1 MISMVYSLALFVAL
15 QYTSVST
22 VRELYFNNIN
32 NSSDTDQQQSQPDPV
47 SEVVRHPVTN

>member
-1 MISMVYSLALFVAL
+1 MVYSLALFVTF

-22 VRELYFNNIN
+22 VCELYFSTIN
-32 NSSDTDQQQSQPDPV
+32 NSSDTDQQQKQPDPV